1 MPSTNVAEVP
11 VPPVVYGTVDPLL
24 KLLTAFPV
32 PQLLSTSAPLPETS
46 LLSLSSSSSS
56 PLRDSGVAC
65 GVNETSDDDI
75 AQATL
80 EAARTLMVSSSYM
93 SLCRSTGDNR
103 MGNSNHNMDKLS
115 PLAQRIHKGLQEMEE
130 EHLSGIG
137 NMKTIDASSKDERW
151 SHNKDYHMTLRPR
164 NIPCN
169 ERKSDI
175 KDDVKKKEKKENNLI
190 HLPPV
195 VIQKAELERAQQK
208 TEMCCHLTI
217 SNIIEGGL
225 KDANSLESL
234 LGMLSSTAQPFKD
247 ISGDRL
253 TLFISSLVVPLV
265 ADEMD
270 ISTAV
275 MKQAVACCACISH
288 PSFELSI
295 LPEDIIDNLITIL
308 AGVLRRVMKR
318 LSGRLQNDLNN
329 HNSNKN
335 SSSNNNQTDL
345 ETLRAM
351 LDSFTLSV
359 TEMRLD
365 VCVHGDLLRLEDL
378 CFQCLFVINNGCGR
392 QEATNYAA
400 YVISHAVD
408 LYRCI
413 WNRLEI
419 QRDTVWTSF
428 FSRLPLGEN
437 LLLRLYMLPSGVRI
451 MPLTAAVMAAAQS
464 IPISSNVITKSMVDR
479 FQQQCQIW
487 STMFFQH
494 FLLEEREEKKER
506 DLCSTIVLQFCEDL
520 AYMVGLP
527 EYPAA
532 DILLRCFL
540 VSFMQF
546 CFRSSNAENE
556 PISLLQ
562 GLRAVFV
569 DAVFRV
575 SCVLFGVAQKKLQIS
590 NIPDDCVLSAAQLNQ
605 WRELTHSEEKKKKKN
620 TSEEEEEEEKEE
632 SQISGEE
639 MQRALLYMALSRS
652 VNDSTIENAASFF
665 HIRAAHIFTWAL
677 RNNNNLHL
685 PDAALDSLVRTK
697 HVVDGGLTLD
707 WDTLHACSMQLCAA
721 SENSLLSPKA
731 KERLPAWLL
740 SVFQVRDDQYNAGIE
755 AARKKALGHVAK
767 LTALYPP
774 LLEKIWPI
782 ARRCVREDN
791 ARVREGIIPLLL
803 TLFTETCKNGAHAA
817 TVEETATDVISSLLH
832 LLADRSV
839 TVVTRA
845 IAALDTLLTDAPF
858 KSLLDSLTV
867 GEQLLTFTESKLL
880 LMMGPAKESRH
891 QNDVI
896 RLFLRRWVGQEPTD
910 IAAHHTHTQVAREL
924 TRLILTH
931 MSYPYEVTESLHL
944 VALLSGMQRMVS
956 ERETAVKRTTRH
968 SLVDSQELRGVLIGV
983 AKVLWAEHQRLTPA
997 PQAAA
1002 ALAAIHA
1009 LAIACSEWVIPL
1021 LEVLAEALVQPLP
1034 VGAAEREAAGIT
1046 LLHVCRILRRVLMA
1060 PRPPPLSLDQ
1070 LARALTALLSKYVGP
1085 HQQQILLSA
1094 SGVLTAAITCG
1105 TDKLS
1110 NHVNTK
1116 YLTLCYSLMN
1126 AYYVRTMSLLG
1137 SLQTDPQSV
1146 AYTLRFLFLLS
1157 EFLRLYPGWK
1167 NHHPELT
1174 EETAVSGSG
1183 VPNQLARGNGICAN
1197 VYTVVEQV
1205 LHQSPDETQKKTA
1218 VIVLRVLASLCMLQ
1232 PTVFLYRCEP
1242 HLRRALDSAA
1252 DISLQIQGLVL
1263 IRDFLKDEDARVDY
1277 AASMNAPVP
1286 PTAASP
1292 SSSTS
1297 SPPLPPQGTP
1307 PRSSLPNDRKR
1318 KRREELNVVA
1328 APCVEEQ
1335 NSGMATWVMQQFHGE
1350 VLQLCESSSVAV
1362 RQLAFEVLQLCAQ
1375 GGLLPPSKYASA
1387 LVVIAAD
1394 PQNNVMRQA
1403 AVECLKEHSE
1413 RYPDIIAAN
1422 AATGVVRTFELH
1434 DVCGLN
1440 VLRSALVADNGLQA
1454 EECVHAHLF
1463 TSLRKRHRDAVLS
1476 SIIRYFYQE
1485 GRARQWLQDH
1495 CNIKST
1501 RTDDP
1506 EELARNPFP
1515 FLAHL
1520 SFILAYIP
1528 YTVESDVLHVLSSC
1542 RAALD
1547 MIGQSCL
1554 DFVEAQRNML
1564 RSKKSSQRGSGR
1576 NSIKNMGIF
1585 DTSVEWWKCFG
1596 ILCISHIC
1604 ILLRTEYGLNAAKLK
1619 RLAIR
1624 RSTVSH
1630 HTTTLPRREPHSA
1643 ASQAFQQRM
1652 AALVQK
1658 ATPLWECNADPK
1670 SRLAAVE
1677 EMHAALTVVVLQEAA
1692 VREEEEEE
1700 EKEKDSILHSGGNS
1714 SGKKKRPRGSKGT
1727 PREKTTEMDEER
1739 EPQEQQKRVQRKR
1752 GPQRV
1757 AKRVFKRSSSS
1768 SSSSSSSGSGR
1779 VSNSSSS
1786 SYSSSGDDDSDDNH
1800 SSNRRNT
1807 DAFDRE

>member
-1 MPSTNVAEVP
+1 MPSTHVAGVP
-11 VPPVVYGTVDPLL
+11 LPPAMSGTVDPVL

-32 PQLLSTSAPLPETS
+32 PQLLSTSAPLPETTTT
-46 LLSLSSSSSS
+46 SSSS
-56 PLRDSGVAC
+56 PLKNSSVASGET
-65 GVNETSDDDI
+65 ETSEDDI
-75 AQATL
+75 TQATL

-93 SLCRSTGDNR
+93 SLCRSAGDNGG
-103 MGNSNHNMDKLS
+103 GNSNYSMDKLS
-115 PLAQRIHKGLQEMEE
+115 PLAQRIHKGLKEMEE
-130 EHLSGIG
+130 EYLSGIG
-137 NMKTIDASSKDERW
+137 NMKSIDVSSRNERW
-151 SHNKDYHMTLRPR
+151 SHNTEQNMTLRPR
-164 NIPCN
+164 TNLCSD
-169 ERKSDI
+169 RRSDI
-175 KDDVKKKEKKENNLI
+175 KEDVKKIKKIEQNLT
-190 HLPPV
+190 HLPSV
-195 VIQKAELERAQQK
+195 AIHKEELERAQQK
-208 TEMCCHLTI
+208 TEMCCLLNV
-217 SNIIEGGL
+217 SSVIEGGL
-225 KDANSLESL
+225 KDSNSLESL

-247 ISGDRL
+247 ISADHL
-253 TLFISSLVVPLV
+253 TSFISSLVVPSST
-265 ADEMD
+265 DEKD

-308 AGVLRRVMKR
+308 AGVLRRVAKR
-318 LSGRLQNDLNN
+318 LSGRLQN
-329 HNSNKN
+329 NSNSNNN
-335 SSSNNNQTDL
+335 SNSAVNSSNNNTDL

-351 LDSFTLSV
+351 LDSFTVSV

-378 CFQCLFVINNGCGR
+378 CFQCLFVINNNCGR

-437 LLLRLYMLPSGVRI
+437 LLLRLYMLPSAVKV
-451 MPLTAAVMAAAQS
+451 MPLTAAVVAAAQS
-464 IPISSNVITKSMVDR
+464 IPISSNVITKSAVDR
-479 FQQQCQIW
+479 FQQQCQVW
-487 STMFFQH
+487 STMFFKH
-494 FLLEEREEKKER
+494 FLLEERTEKKER

-520 AYMVGLP
+520 AHMLGLP
-527 EYPAA
+527 EYPVA
-532 DILLRCFL
+532 DMLLRSLL
-540 VSFMQF
+540 VSFMQC
-546 CFRSSNAENE
+546 CFRSSTAENDYS
-556 PISLLQ
+556 SLVQ
-562 GLRAVFV
+562 GLRPVFV

-575 SCVLFGVAQKKLQIS
+575 SYVIFGVTHNKLQVS
-590 NIPDDCVLSAAQLNQ
+590 NIPDHCVLSAAQLNE
-605 WRELTHSEEKKKKKN
+605 WRKLTLSEKN
-620 TSEEEEEEEKEE
+620 NSGEEE
-632 SQISGEE
+632 SHISGEE
-639 MQRALLYMALSRS
+639 MKRALVYLALSRPIS
-652 VNDSTIENAASFF
+652 DPAIKNAASLF

-677 RNNNNLHL
+677 RNDNL
-685 PDAALDSLVRTK
+685 PDTALDPLVRTK
-697 HVVDGGLTLD
+697 HVADGGLTLD
-707 WDTLHACSMQLCAA
+707 WDTVNACSMQLCAD
-721 SENSLLSPKA
+721 SDNSLLSPMA

-740 SVFQVRDDQYNAGIE
+740 SVFQVRDDQHTTGLE
-755 AARKKALGHVAK
+755 AARKKTLTHVAK

-803 TLFTETCKNGAHAA
+803 TLFTETCRNSANTAH
-817 TVEETATDVISSLLH
+817 VEETATDVITSLLH
-832 LLADRSV
+832 LLSDRSV

-845 IAALDTLLTDAPF
+845 IAALDTLLTDTPF
-858 KSLLDSLTV
+858 RSLLENLSV

-880 LMMGPAKESRH
+880 AMMGPTRESRH
-891 QNDVI
+891 QSDVV

-944 VALLSGMQRMVS
+944 VTLLIGMHRMVS
-956 ERETAVKRTTRH
+956 ARDAAGKRTTRH
-968 SLVDSQELRGVLIGV
+968 HNIVDSQELRGVLIGV

-1002 ALAAIHA
+1002 SLAAIHA
-1009 LAIACSEWVIPL
+1009 LAIACSEWVVPL

-1060 PRPPPLSLDQ
+1060 PRPPPVSLDQ

-1085 HQQQILLSA
+1085 HQQHILLSA

-1105 TDKLS
+1105 TDRLS
-1110 NHVNTK
+1110 NNVNTK

-1126 AYYVRTMSLLG
+1126 AYYVRTISLLG
-1137 SLQTDPQSV
+1137 SLRTDPQSV

-1167 NHHPELT
+1167 HQHPELT

-1183 VPNQLARGNGICAN
+1183 VPNQLARGDGICAN

-1205 LHQSPDETQKKTA
+1205 LQQSPDESQKKTA

-1242 HLRRALDSAA
+1242 YLRRALDSTA
-1252 DISLQIQGLVL
+1252 DISLQLQGLVL
-1263 IRDFLKDEDARVDY
+1263 IRDFLKDEDARIDY

-1286 PTAASP
+1286 PTTTTAAS
-1292 SSSTS
+1292 SS
-1297 SPPLPPQGTP
+1297 SPPQLTPLP
-1307 PRSSLPNDRKR
+1307 SSLPNERKR
-1318 KRREELNVVA
+1318 RRREELKVVA
-1328 APCVEEQ
+1328 TPCVEEQ

-1394 PQNNVMRQA
+1394 PQNDTMRQA
-1403 AVECLKEHSE
+1403 AIECLSGHSE

-1422 AATGVVRTFELH
+1422 AATGVIRTFELH
-1434 DVCGLN
+1434 DVCGLD
-1440 VLRSALVADNGLQA
+1440 VLRSALVTDSGLQA
-1454 EECVHAHLF
+1454 EKCVHAHLF
-1463 TSLRKRHRDAVLS
+1463 TSLRKRHRDAILS
-1476 SIIRYFYQE
+1476 SILRCFHQE

-1495 CNIKST
+1495 CNSKSS

-1506 EELARNPFP
+1506 EELTRNPFP

-1520 SFILAYIP
+1520 SFIVAYIP
-1528 YTVESDVLHVLSSC
+1528 YTVESDVLHVLNSC

-1554 DFVEAQRNML
+1554 DFVEAWRSIL
-1564 RSKKSSQRGSGR
+1564 RSKKSHQRGSGR
-1576 NSIKNMGIF
+1576 NSTKHLEIF
-1585 DTSVEWWKCFG
+1585 DISVQWWKCFG

-1604 ILLRTEYGLNAAKLK
+1604 TFLRTEYGLNAAKLR
-1619 RLAIR
+1619 RLVIR
-1624 RSTVSH
+1624 RSTASH
-1630 HTTTLPRREPHSA
+1630 HTTNLPRPEPHSA
-1643 ASQAFQQRM
+1643 ASQAFQQRI

-1658 ATPLWECNADPK
+1658 ATPLWESNAEPA
-1670 SRLAAVE
+1670 SRVAAVE

-1692 VREEEEEE
+1692 VREEEEE
-1700 EKEKDSILHSGGNS
+1700 KEKDTLLQSEGNS

-1727 PREKTTEMDEER
+1727 PKDKTTEMEEQR
-1739 EPQEQQKRVQRKR
+1739 EPQEQQRVKRKQGSR
-1752 GPQRV
+1752 RV
-1757 AKRVFKRSSSS
+1757 AKKVFNRSSSS
-1768 SSSSSSSGSGR
+1768 NSSNSSSNGR
-1779 VSNSSSS
+1779 RSKSSSS
-1786 SYSSSGDDDSDDNH
+1786 SYSSSSSSSSCGGGRHVHH
-1800 SSNRRNT
+1800 SSSGGST
-1807 DAFDRE
+1807 DGSDAE